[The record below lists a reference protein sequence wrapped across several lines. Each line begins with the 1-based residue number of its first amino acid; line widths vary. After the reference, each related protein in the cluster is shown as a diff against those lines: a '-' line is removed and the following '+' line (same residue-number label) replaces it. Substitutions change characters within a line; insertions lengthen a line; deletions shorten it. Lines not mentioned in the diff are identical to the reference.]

1 MEWLSQFWDSL
12 TWGRIA
18 FGTILLVL
26 SAIISYSII
35 VLVIVKLPA
44 NYFSSDYSLGFIK
57 GKPLWIRW
65 GAIILKNLIGAFLI
79 GIGVLMI
86 LGPGPGLLTILLG
99 LIMIDIPGKRPLE
112 ASIIKRPAILSAV
125 NNLRSRYKKTPLI
138 ID

>member
-44 NYFSSDYSLGFIK
+44 NYFSSDYSLGFIR

>member
-35 VLVIVKLPA
+35 VLVVVKLPA

-112 ASIIKRPAILSAV
+112 VSIIKHPAVFSAV

-138 ID
+138 MD